1 MARRVSKR
9 ETRSHAMGAVLIDL
23 IDVYYD
29 AMEILFVIRVI
40 SFDLSVN
47 KCMSN
52 VFACL
57 LETEIKSKSVNG

>member
-1 MARRVSKR
+1 
-9 ETRSHAMGAVLIDL
+9 MGAVLIDL

-40 SFDLSVN
+40 SLDLSVN

-57 LETEIKSKSVNG
+57 LETEMKSKSVNG